1 MINMRRTDVLH
12 LLPVVAF
19 IEFIYDA
26 VARIEANTKSPLIK
40 AREMASTTRIC
51 IVARLRF
58 GF

>member
-1 MINMRRTDVLH
+1 MRRTDVLH

-19 IEFIYDA
+19 LEFIYDA